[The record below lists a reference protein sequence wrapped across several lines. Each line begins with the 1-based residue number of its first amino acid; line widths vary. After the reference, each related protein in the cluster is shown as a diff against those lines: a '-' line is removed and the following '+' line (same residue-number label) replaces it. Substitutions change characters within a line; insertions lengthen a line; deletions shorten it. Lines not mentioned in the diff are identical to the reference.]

1 MNSPFAYGSTVS
13 KKTFTNRKSEIATLY
28 GNLTSLVNTIIISPR
43 RWGKSSLVEHVVELI
58 RKDKKN
64 YRVVMIDLFS
74 INTEEEF
81 LELFARE
88 VLKVSSTRLDEWV
101 KLAKQVFQRLLP
113 KLTVSLDPAEFS
125 LAFDWSEIKKHRDEI
140 LNLPEVLAKRKKL
153 KIVVCIDEFQNIRNY
168 SSGEALEMA
177 IRSYWQRHKSTVYCL
192 YGSKRHMMNEIFND
206 SSRPFYRFGDIILLN
221 KIAEKDWVKF
231 IVSRFKHTKKII
243 SPEQAAQIAQQMR
256 NHPWYVQQ
264 YSHYIWLRTDKKV
277 TQAIMDDAIN
287 EIKSSHLP
295 FFQQRVTN
303 ISNTQ
308 VNLLKAIASK
318 EKKLTSSKVMEK
330 YHLGTPNNVRKNWK
344 TLNEK
349 DIVDQQ
355 EGEYVFL
362 DPVFE
367 IWFREKV
374 MA

>member
-13 KKTFTNRKSEIATLY
+13 KKTFTNRKKEISTLF
-28 GNLTSLVNTIIISPR
+28 GNLTSMVNTIIISPR
-43 RWGKSSLVEHVVELI
+43 RWGKSSLVENVIEKI
-58 RKDKKN
+58 KKEKKN
-64 YRVVMIDLFS
+64 YRVVLIDLFS

-88 VLKVSSTRLDEWV
+88 VLKVSSTRLDDWV
-101 KLAKQVFQRLLP
+101 KVAKQVFKRLLP

-140 LNLPEVLAKRKKL
+140 LNLPEVIAKQKKI

-168 SSGEALEMA
+168 GKADALEQA

-206 SSRPFYRFGDIILLN
+206 SSRPFYRFGDMILLK
-221 KIAEKDWVKF
+221 KIKEEDWVKF
-231 IVSRFKHTKKII
+231 IVSRFKQTKKII
-243 SPEQAAQIAQQMR
+243 LAEQASQIAQLMR

-264 YSHYIWLRTDKKV
+264 LSHYIWLRTDKNV
-277 TQAIMDDAIN
+277 TQAIIDDALK

-295 FFQQRVTN
+295 FFQQRLTN

-308 VNLLKAIASK
+308 VNLLKAIANQ
-318 EKKLTSSKVMEK
+318 EPQLTSKKTMDK
-330 YHLGTPNNVRKNWK
+330 YHLGTPNNVRKNWRI
-344 TLNEK
+344 LNEK
-349 DIVDQQ
+349 DIVDEQ
-355 EGEYVFL
+355 EEEYIFL

-367 IWFREKV
+367 LWFREKV
-374 MA
+374 L